1 MKLQSYVKNHQK
13 EIRTLNVWDIDDTL
27 GKTAARVSVMK
38 DGKVVKVLD
47 PGQFNTYQL
56 KSGESFDFSQFRSGK
71 IFRDTFKPISNVLDR
86 AKQIIWNQTENSHSI
101 ILTARA
107 DFNDHKEFLQTF
119 RDHGFPID
127 HVYVERA
134 GNISNLKKDAPAKP
148 HISKGVVL
156 KRYMKSGRFDRVR
169 MWDDH
174 ERNLD
179 MLYKLGKQFPNIEVV
194 GYLVKN
200 GKVTRYDRNLSE
212 EIEVP
217 KIGMTFSRALMPQIK
232 SDKIPSFLDHLKSKD
247 IEHKIEK
254 LPVKELRA
262 TQSEFDLTKV
272 DQMIGQ
278 RSDTKIVVSN
288 DGYIMD
294 GHHRWL
300 ADYNTDKE
308 SKISAIVVDLPIL
321 ELLRVA
327 KEYSGTEYKPL
338 TKTITGLLKES
349 VRNARYK
356 GLE

>member
-1 MKLQSYVKNHQK
+1 MKYNTYVKQQKK

-27 GKTAARVSVMK
+27 GKTAARVTVMK
-38 DGKVVKVLD
+38 DGKAVKVLD
-47 PGQFNTYQL
+47 PGEFNKYQL
-56 KSGESFDFSQFRSGK
+56 KPDEKFDFSQFRSGK

-86 AKQIIWNQTENSHSI
+86 AKEIVWNQSENSQSI

-107 DFNDHKEFLQTF
+107 DFDDHKEFLQAF

-134 GNISNLKKDAPAKP
+134 GNISNLRPSNPASA
-148 HISKGVVL
+148 HISKGVIL
-156 KRYMKSGRFDRVR
+156 KKYLKTGKYDRVR

-179 MLYKLGKQFPNIEVV
+179 MLFKVAAMFPKVEAV
-194 GYLVKN
+194 GYLVKD
-200 GKVTRYDRNLSE
+200 GKVSKYNRDLSE
-212 EIEVP
+212 DIEIP
-217 KIGMTFSRALMPQIK
+217 KIGMTFSRVLMPQIK
-232 SDKIPSFLDHLKSKD
+232 SDQIPNFLKYLTKND
-247 IEHKIEK
+247 IEFTTKK
-254 LPVKELRA
+254 LPVKDLKS

-278 RSDTKIVVSN
+278 RSDNKIIISN

-300 ADYNTDKE
+300 ADYNTNKE
-308 SKISAIVVDLPIL
+308 SKINAIVVDLPIL

-327 KEYSGTEYKPL
+327 KQFVGVEYKPL
-338 TKTITGLLKES
+338 TETL
-349 VRNARYK
+349 ARIARQKAIVSKYS
-356 GLE
+356 